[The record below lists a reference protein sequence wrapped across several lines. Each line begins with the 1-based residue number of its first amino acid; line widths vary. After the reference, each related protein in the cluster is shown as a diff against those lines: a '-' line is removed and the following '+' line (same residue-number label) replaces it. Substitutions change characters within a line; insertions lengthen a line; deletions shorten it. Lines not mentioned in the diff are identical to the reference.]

1 LPSPLEKAFLTLSR
15 TLSEVDDFGT
25 LPVILQETIDT
36 FVHVDWIGLY
46 TSSPLGPV
54 YNVTTNPHLPFNWDQ
69 LYQEISPYDNFRD
82 RTISLPV
89 GQALIYEEMR
99 DPNSEI
105 ERYCTDYVKRY
116 TDVVHMMGMPVV
128 KDPEGIAIMGYYR
141 SEPRLGFTQQDKHLI
156 MGVGPL
162 IATAV
167 KTMLLHQK
175 WELRRVAYDQVLED
189 TGCRP
194 IFMDQHLN
202 IIDLPLATLGFLREM
217 FDDTSMQGLPSPL
230 SAYIARHIA
239 PQGALSENT
248 GPWCFRI
255 KASRGDVVCHAY
267 VLMTS
272 EKQPLLVLKVEP
284 HGCGED
290 FSELARI
297 GLTAREIET
306 LSYLPLGYTNIQIAM
321 AMGISA
327 AGVKK
332 HLTNLNRKLS
342 AQSRTEILYR
352 ALLLKKNGTI
362 NPDQL

>member
-1 LPSPLEKAFLTLSR
+1 M
-15 TLSEVDDFGT
+15 
-25 LPVILQETIDT
+25 LPVILQEAIDR
-36 FVHVDWIGLY
+36 FVPIDWIGLY
-46 TSSPLGPV
+46 TSSTQGDA
-54 YNVTTNPHLPFNWDQ
+54 YNATTNPHLPFNWDQ
-69 LYQEISPYDNFRD
+69 LYQEISPYDNFRE
-82 RTISLPV
+82 RVMSLRI

-99 DPNSEI
+99 DPTNETEQFCI
-105 ERYCTDYVKRY
+105 EYVKRY
-116 TDVVHMMGMPVV
+116 TNTAHLMAMPVI
-128 KDPEGIAIMGYYR
+128 KDSEVFSGVGFYR
-141 SEPRLGFTQQDKHLI
+141 SDSRHCFMHQDKQLMI
-156 MGVGPL
+156 GIGPL
-162 IATAV
+162 LATAV

-194 IFMDQHLN
+194 IFMDRYLN
-202 IIDLPLATLGFLREM
+202 LIDLPLTTLGFLRKM
-217 FDDTSMQGLPSPL
+217 FADPALQGLPAPL
-230 SAYIARHIA
+230 SACIARHIA

-248 GPWCFRI
+248 GPWRFRI
-255 KASRGDVVCHAY
+255 KATRSDVVCHAY

-272 EKQPLLVLKVEP
+272 EKQPVLVLKVEP

-306 LSYLPLGYTNIQIAM
+306 LSYLPLGYTNVQIAM

-332 HLTNLNRKLS
+332 HLKNLTRKLS

-352 ALLLKKNGTI
+352 ALLLKRNDTI